1 MEKMEEE
8 KKTKK
13 ELKAEKKAEIAA
25 VKKTKTEEKIL
36 KKSEAKAAKKAKAE
50 ERKKSKLLKNEEASK
65 QDSVVLSEEQASV
78 RSSSNWNRLI
88 IVILVATIPSILV
101 IVLYVTGVI
110 VKDHKIARIK
120 VTNDDFKLINSNENE
135 VVEFEMSS
143 FFVPLRSG
151 NGIVKLR
158 IALDNL
164 RGDWKKR
171 ILMNPGRYRGVVIE
185 AIEEDLVEDIK
196 SREGQEAVLK
206 KIESGFEHL
215 LGNEV
220 FGGIIVREF
229 NVL

>member
-1 MEKMEEE
+1 MEEE
-8 KKTKK
+8 KKTKA

-25 VKKTKTEEKIL
+25 VKKAKAEEKIL
-36 KKSEAKAAKKAKAE
+36 KKSEAKAAKKARAE
-50 ERKKSKLLKNEEASK
+50 ERKKSKIVKNGDEETSK
-65 QDSVVLSEEQASV
+65 PDSIALSEEHATV
-78 RSSSNWNRLI
+78 KNNGNRNRLI
-88 IVILVATIPSILV
+88 VIALVATIPSIIV
-101 IVLYVTGVI
+101 IILYVTGVI
-110 VKDHKIARIK
+110 VKDHKVAKIK
-120 VTNDDFKLINSNENE
+120 VTNNDFKLISDNENE
-135 VVEFEMSS
+135 VLEFEMSS

-171 ILMNPGRYRGVVIE
+171 ILMNPGRYRGIVIE

-196 SREGQEAVLK
+196 SRKGQEAVLG
-206 KIESGFEHL
+206 KIESRL
-215 LGNEV
+215 KNLMGNNV

>member
-13 ELKAEKKAEIAA
+13 ELKAEKKAEVAA
-25 VKKTKTEEKIL
+25 VKKAKAEEKIL
-36 KKSEAKAAKKAKAE
+36 KKSEAKEAKKARDE
-50 ERKKSKLLKNEEASK
+50 ERKKSKLLKNDDTETSN
-65 QDSVVLSEEQASV
+65 VLPEEQVAL
-78 RSSSNWNRLI
+78 RSNNNINRLI
-88 IVILVATIPSILV
+88 IIALMATIPSI
-101 IVLYVTGVI
+101 IVVVLFITGVI
-110 VKDHKIARIK
+110 VKDHKVTKIK
-120 VTNDDFKLINSNENE
+120 VKHDEFKLISSNENE

-143 FFVPLRSG
+143 FFVPLRNG

-164 RGDWKKR
+164 KSDWKKR

-196 SREGQEAVLK
+196 SQEGQEAILK
-206 KIESGFEHL
+206 KIESRFEHL
-215 LGNEV
+215 MGNEV